1 MKKIMSLFL
10 SAAMVL
16 GLSGCGSMNNT
27 TKMGLGG
34 AGGGAAIGA
43 IIGGLIGHGKGAAI
57 GAAVGAAGR
66 HLLRRCYRL
75 WRSVCFR

>member
-34 AGGGAAIGA
+34 AGGGAAVGA
-43 IIGGLIGHGKGAAI
+43 IIGGLIGHG
-57 GAAVGAAGR
+57 
-66 HLLRRCYRL
+66 
-75 WRSVCFR
+75 

>member
-27 TKMGLGG
+27 TKYGLGG
-34 AGGGAAIGA
+34 AGGGAADVEGA
-43 IIGGLIGHGKGAAI
+43 GGDGFGSDFYAHRGEVAHGVVAI
-57 GAAVGAAGR
+57 GFDDCG
-66 HLLRRCYRL
+66 
-75 WRSVCFR
+75 